1 MITANLATYPPRAK
15 FLPKVVDAV
24 ATQVDQLNV
33 VLNEY
38 DTIPEFLA
46 GYPNVNAIIPDH
58 DTKDAGKFY
67 PDCSRAEYVFL
78 IDDDVVYPVDFV
90 TKSLDRMRSLGPER
104 YVGGY
109 HCSIYQ
115 RPALRPL
122 SVKSVKANIRFLGW
136 PSRIARFRKVFTFG
150 HTTSNPIFVD
160 QVATNA
166 AVMRVR
172 EMPPYE
178 FMKTSQKF
186 VDVRLARWC
195 FEQGIMRVN
204 LPREKSWLR
213 QCDSEGVI
221 FEETIFEDF
230 TQKHHEHVAQE
241 IRSFAFKDDRVGSLC
256 P

>member
-1 MITANLATYPPRAK
+1 MILANLATYPPRAE
-15 FLPKVVDAV
+15 FLTNVVDAV
-24 ATQVDQLNV
+24 SPQVDRLNI

-38 DTIPEFLA
+38 KDIPEFLSE
-46 GYPNVNAIIPDH
+46 YTNVNAIIPDH
-58 DTKDAGKFY
+58 DTKDAGKFF
-67 PDCSRAEYVFL
+67 PDSSEAEYVFL
-78 IDDDVVYPVDFV
+78 IDDDVVYPHDFV
-90 TKSLDRMRSLGPER
+90 ALSLDRMRALGAGR

-109 HCSIYQ
+109 HCSIYR
-115 RPALRPL
+115 RPALFPI
-122 SVKSVKANIRFLGW
+122 SAKSLKANVRFWGW
-136 PSRIARFRKVFTFG
+136 PSHIARFRKFFTFG
-150 HTTSNPIFVD
+150 HTTSNPIYVD
-160 QVATNA
+160 QVATGA
-166 AVMRVR
+166 AVMRAR

-221 FEETIFEDF
+221 FEETISEDF
-230 TQKHHEHVAQE
+230 TQKHHKHVAQE
-241 IRSFAFKDDRVGSLC
+241 IRSFAFKDGRVGSPC